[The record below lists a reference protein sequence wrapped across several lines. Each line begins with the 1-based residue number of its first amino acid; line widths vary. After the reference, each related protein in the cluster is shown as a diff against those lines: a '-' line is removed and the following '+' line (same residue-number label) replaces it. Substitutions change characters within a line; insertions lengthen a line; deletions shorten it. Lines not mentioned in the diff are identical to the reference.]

1 MASGSRV
8 GAWTATLSGIL
19 GVAILLPGA
28 LAQETASPDSPAAIS
43 FREEVKPII
52 ERKCSGCHVNGG
64 HAGGLQMDSFESLM
78 RGGDDGAVVGLGD
91 VAKSKISQAIHYEDP
106 DLQMPPPPRDKLDVA
121 DIAAI
126 DKWIKESSMPAASDA
141 ASASVAAATSAP
153 VSAATPGAAS
163 AARVVTVGVVSAPG
177 TPMLAAEQE
186 QFFET
191 KVRPILVN
199 KCYMCHASASK
210 GGLRLDSRE
219 GVLAGGKDGAVVVP
233 GHPESSLLSSAIHYA
248 DTKLQMPPRK
258 SLSPEEV
265 AVLDQWIKGGVPW
278 PKSEARPATDIVTAA
293 ERDFWSYKTPVRPE
307 VPKAESKW
315 VETDIDR
322 FILAKLDEKKLKMG
336 GDADKRTL
344 LRRVTYDLTGLP
356 PTPAEELAFAAD
368 RSPQAYEHVVDRLL
382 GSKAYGERWGRI
394 WLDVVRYAD
403 TTGGGGDFPVPQAY
417 KYRDY
422 VIASFN
428 ADKPYDEFIK
438 EQIAGD
444 LLPAASEPEHWDHMI
459 ATGYLAGA
467 STYDQAQIEDAVD
480 NVGYAFLGTTL
491 ACARCHNHKFDPI
504 PTSDY
509 YAIAGIL
516 KSTTFP
522 HAGNDS
528 VRYQTGM
535 IYRDPNALERPDIKA
550 FQAQLKPIATAIQG
564 VLGLPGTYDDLLP
577 QLQRRR
583 MDLYQHA
590 PEFPES
596 AYAVTEGTPLQA
608 QIMIHGDSTTLGD
621 EVPRGFLQVLGGGR
635 LPADTKGSGR
645 LELANWIASK
655 DNPLTARV
663 IVNRLWQ
670 GHFGRGIVATP
681 NDFGT
686 RGLPPSDQALLDYL
700 ATELVAKGWSIKAM
714 QREMVLSHVYR
725 LSTTNIAA
733 DEEID
738 PDNNYLWRHSRQRL
752 DAEEVRDTL
761 LADSQLLDRSP
772 AGPHPFPPQSEWN
785 WEEQNP
791 FAPYLKKYENDRRTV
806 YMMVQRSVKHPY
818 MTLFDGADANASTAE
833 RNSSLTP
840 LQALYFLNAA
850 LPQRCADH
858 LAELL
863 DGQVGGDAV
872 RSLRV
877 SGQAG
882 GNSPDEK
889 IELDRAFLLI
899 YGRLP
904 EKAERGRSMEFMQQM
919 SARLAAIGSDSAKAR
934 QAALSHLIQAM
945 FSSNEF
951 MFVE

>member
-1 MASGSRV
+1 V
-8 GAWTATLSGIL
+8 
-19 GVAILLPGA
+19 
-28 LAQETASPDSPAAIS
+28 
-43 FREEVKPII
+43 
-52 ERKCSGCHVNGG
+52 
-64 HAGGLQMDSFESLM
+64 
-78 RGGDDGAVVGLGD
+78 
-91 VAKSKISQAIHYEDP
+91 
-106 DLQMPPPPRDKLDVA
+106 
-121 DIAAI
+121 
-126 DKWIKESSMPAASDA
+126 
-141 ASASVAAATSAP
+141 
-153 VSAATPGAAS
+153 
-163 AARVVTVGVVSAPG
+163 APG
-177 TPMLAAEQE
+177 H
-186 QFFET
+186 
-191 KVRPILVN
+191 R
-199 KCYMCHASASK
+199 
-210 GGLRLDSRE
+210 
-219 GVLAGGKDGAVVVP
+219 
-233 GHPESSLLSSAIHYA
+233 ESSLLSRAIHYA
-248 DTKLQMPPRK
+248 DPNLQMPPRK
-258 SLSPEEV
+258 ALSAEQV
-265 AVLDQWIKGGVPW
+265 AALDQWIEDGLPW
-278 PKSEARPATDIVTAA
+278 PKNEARPATDTVTAA
-293 ERDFWSYKTPVRPE
+293 ERNFWSFHAPVRPD

-315 VETDIDR
+315 AETDIDR
-322 FILAKLDEKKLKMG
+322 FILAKLNEKKLKVS

-356 PTPAEELAFAAD
+356 PTPAEEMAFAAD
-368 RSPQAYEHVVDRLL
+368 RSPLAYEHVVDRLL
-382 GSKAYGERWGRI
+382 ASKAYGERWGRI

-403 TTGGGGDFPVPQAY
+403 TTGGGGDFPIPQAY

-422 VIASFN
+422 VIRSFN
-428 ADKPYDEFIK
+428 EDKPYDEFIK

-444 LLPAASEPEHWDHMI
+444 LLPAASEPEHWQRVI

-467 STYDQAQIEDAVD
+467 STYDQAQIQDAVD
-480 NVGYAFLGTTL
+480 NLGYAFLGTTL

-522 HAGNDS
+522 RAGNDG

-535 IYRDPNALERPDIKA
+535 IYRDPKALERPDIKA

-596 AYAVTEGTPLQA
+596 AYAVTEGTPAQA
-608 QIMIHGDSTTLGD
+608 QIMIHGDPANLGD
-621 EVPRGFLQVLGGGR
+621 EAPRGFLQVLGGGS
-635 LPADTKGSGR
+635 LPAGTKGSGR
-645 LELANWIASK
+645 LELANWIAGK

-686 RGLPPSDQALLDYL
+686 RGLPPSNQALLDYL
-700 ATELVAKGWSIKAM
+700 AVELVAKGWSIKAM
-714 QREMVLSHVYR
+714 QREMALSHVYR
-725 LSTTNIAA
+725 LSTANNVA
-733 DEEID
+733 DEAID
-738 PDNNYLWRHSRQRL
+738 PDNSYLWRHSRQRL
-752 DAEEVRDTL
+752 DAEEVRDSL
-761 LADSQLLDRSP
+761 LADAQLLDRSP

-791 FAPYLKKYENDRRTV
+791 FAPDLKKYENDRRAV

-818 MTLFDGADANASTAE
+818 MTLFDGADANASTAQ

-840 LQALYFLNAA
+840 LQALYFMDAA
-850 LPQRCADH
+850 FPKRCADH

-863 DGQVGGDAV
+863 DSRRPGGDAV
-872 RSLRV
+872 RGMKIS
-877 SGQAG
+877 SQAG
-882 GNSPDEK
+882 GKGSDEK
-889 IELDRAFLLI
+889 EDLDRAFLII

-904 EKAERGRSMEFMQQM
+904 EKQEQQRSMQFLHDM
-919 SARLAAIGSDSAKAR
+919 SAKLLARGADPAKAR
-934 QAALSHLIQAM
+934 PAALSHLIQAM